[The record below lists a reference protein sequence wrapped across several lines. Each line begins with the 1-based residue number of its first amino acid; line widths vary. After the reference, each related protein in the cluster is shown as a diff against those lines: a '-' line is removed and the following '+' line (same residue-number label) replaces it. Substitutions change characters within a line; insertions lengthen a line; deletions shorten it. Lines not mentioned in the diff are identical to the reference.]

1 MMKLVLIVAVLVAF
15 TACSNYKS
23 DPRTSVISQFF
34 KALGSGDI
42 GSIKKPKEDDGSD
55 KEWEE
60 ISEIDSH

>member
-1 MMKLVLIVAVLVAF
+1 MMKLILIVAVLVAF

-34 KALGSGDI
+34 KALGTGDTSGI
-42 GSIKKPKEDDGSD
+42 IEPQNDDGSD

-60 ISEIDSH
+60 ISETDSQ

>member
-1 MMKLVLIVAVLVAF
+1 MMKLILIVAVLVAF

-23 DPRTSVISQFF
+23 DPRTSVIGQFF

-42 GSIKKPKEDDGSD
+42 SKIKKPEKEQESE

-60 ISEIDSH
+60 ISEIDSQ